1 MTPLRRLPDGRM
13 RAALLALV
21 LALLSVAPASA
32 ATHYLLDGSGSQVG
46 FSTDFGNSKIT
57 GNFPVSAADLELD
70 FRDVARSNVSV
81 TLDVRSAVASFP
93 FAAQAMKGP
102 KVLDA
107 RRHPTIGFRSKRV
120 RRSGNGAVIDGALT
134 LRGVTQPVSLYAVF
148 ARPVGSDPGDLDHLI
163 IRLTGAIQRSAF
175 GATGWP
181 DAVGDEVQLDITAWI
196 VRVD

>member
-1 MTPLRRLPDGRM
+1 MTPLRRPPDGRM

-21 LALLSVAPASA
+21 LALLSVTPASA

-107 RRHPTIGFRSKRV
+107 RRHPTIGFRSTRV
-120 RRSGNGAVIDGALT
+120 RRSGNGAVID
-134 LRGVTQPVSLYAVF
+134 
-148 ARPVGSDPGDLDHLI
+148 HLI
-163 IRLTGAIQRSAF
+163 IRLTGAIHRSAF